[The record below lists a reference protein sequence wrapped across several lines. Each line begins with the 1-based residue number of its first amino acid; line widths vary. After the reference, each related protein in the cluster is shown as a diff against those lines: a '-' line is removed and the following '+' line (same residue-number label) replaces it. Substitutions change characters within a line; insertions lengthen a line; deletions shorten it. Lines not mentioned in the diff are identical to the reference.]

1 MRKTTGWISMGVLAA
16 ALAACSQPGSDTS
29 QAPAQPLDTRP
40 TETPAADPSVPVS
53 SGNTPAAADIA
64 AIAGLNASFDPARDP
79 AADLETAKV
88 EAQRGNKRIILD
100 VGGEWCPWC
109 HILDKF
115 VEGDADVRRLRDANY
130 VWMKVNYSDD
140 NENTAFLSQY
150 PEVKGYP
157 HLFVL
162 DAEGGLLHSQF
173 TGELEQGKSYDKAK
187 FMAFMKEWAP
197 R

>member
-1 MRKTTGWISMGVLAA
+1 MRRTTGWISMGLLAA
-16 ALAACSQPGSDTS
+16 ALAACSQPAPEAN

-40 TETPAADPSVPVS
+40 TVTPAADPSVPVS
-53 SGNTPAAADIA
+53 SGNSPAAADIA
-64 AIAGLNASFDPARDP
+64 AIAALNAAFDPARDP
-79 AADLETAKV
+79 ATDLEMAKV

-109 HILDKF
+109 HTLDKF
-115 VEGDADVRRLRDANY
+115 VEGDAEVRRLRDANY
-130 VWMKVNYSDD
+130 IWMKVNYSED
-140 NENTAFLSQY
+140 NENKVFLSQY

-162 DAEGGLLHSQF
+162 DAEGRLLHSQF
-173 TGELEQGKSYDKAK
+173 TGELEQGKSYDRAK
-187 FMAFMKEWAP
+187 FLAFMKEWAP